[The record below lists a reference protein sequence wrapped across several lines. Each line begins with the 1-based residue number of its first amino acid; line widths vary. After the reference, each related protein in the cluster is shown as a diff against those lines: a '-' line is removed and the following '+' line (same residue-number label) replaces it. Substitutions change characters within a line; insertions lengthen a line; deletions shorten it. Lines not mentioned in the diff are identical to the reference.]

1 MRPSSITNAFVFGLL
16 GLAPIASGL
25 STPAGSTDVERRYVG
40 SPAALASKFVR
51 SIITGLEARHHTEAQ
66 IAAKEAAAGKKG
78 GKKHQ
83 AREADVIPPDDEFGS
98 WADKRAP
105 HHTEAQI
112 AAKEA
117 AAAKKGDK
125 KHQARHHTEAQIAAK
140 EAAAAKKGGKKHQA
154 READV
159 IPPDDEFGSWADKRA
174 PHHTEAQIAAKEAAA
189 AKKGG
194 KKHQAREA
202 DVVPEDDEFGSWAD
216 KRAPHHTEAQIA
228 AKEAAAAKKTGGK
241 KSKGNSN

>member
-1 MRPSSITNAFVFGLL
+1 MRPISITNAFVFGLL
-16 GLAPIASGL
+16 GLAPIAAGL
-25 STPAGSTDVERRYVG
+25 SVPGSADVERRYVISQG
-40 SPAALASKFVR
+40 SGAALASKFVR
-51 SIITGLEARHHTEAQ
+51 SIIAELET
-66 IAAKEAAAGKKG
+66 
-78 GKKHQ
+78 
-83 AREADVIPPDDEFGS
+83 
-98 WADKRAP
+98 
-105 HHTEAQI
+105 
-112 AAKEA
+112 
-117 AAAKKGDK
+117 
-125 KHQARHHTEAQIAAK
+125 RHHTEAQIAAK

-194 KKHQAREA
+194 KKHAREA
-202 DVVPEDDEFGSWAD
+202 TEVPEDDEFGSWAD

-241 KSKGNSN
+241 KPKNNSN